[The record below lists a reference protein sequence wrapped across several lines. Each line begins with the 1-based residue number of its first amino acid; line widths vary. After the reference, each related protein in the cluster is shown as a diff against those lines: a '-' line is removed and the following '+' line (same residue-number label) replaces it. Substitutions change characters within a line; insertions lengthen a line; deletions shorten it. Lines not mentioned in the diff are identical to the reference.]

1 MLPTGI
7 LGDIVSMQKR
17 GIFVYRENKSQN
29 LCNPEFCTFR
39 LGLDKVSERVNY
51 DHVGVRACIYED
63 DDTGLEERVSKARR
77 TLKFKYYLWFR
88 NQKVW
93 IEYPDL

>member
-7 LGDIVSMQKR
+7 LGDIVSMQKS
-17 GIFVYRENKSQN
+17 GIFVYREDKSQN

-51 DHVGVRACIYED
+51 DHVGVFTRMMIQ
-63 DDTGLEERVSKARR
+63 GLKNVSPKQDV
-77 TLKFKYYLWFR
+77 L
-88 NQKVW
+88 
-93 IEYPDL
+93 